1 LKKKIAKSGEL
12 GLLDVHLPLWTNYNI
27 AIAFATEKL
36 KNSGRESNK
45 GLLWLYLVRSKTR

>member
-1 LKKKIAKSGEL
+1 M
-12 GLLDVHLPLWTNYNI
+12 HLPLWTIYNI

-36 KNSGRESNK
+36 ISERESNK